1 MTATRQRLYINID
14 HVATL
19 RQARRG
25 AEPDPLEAARVC
37 EAAGADGITAHLRED
52 RRHIQDSDV
61 RELRKVIKTYFNL
74 ELACVPEMLSIALAT
89 RPEQVTLVPE
99 RREEVTTEGGLSLT
113 HDPARIRAAIEEL
126 RAAGIRTA
134 LFIDPSTEDV
144 ERSRDLGCD
153 AVELHTGRYSH
164 APADRER
171 LDEIR
176 AAAERGVALGLAVHA
191 GHGLTIG
198 NVRAVSAVPEIEELN
213 IGHSIVSRAV
223 FVGLAAAVAEM
234 KEVICAA
241 RMFDVAPP
249 PP

>member
-1 MTATRQRLYINID
+1 MRASRQRLYINID

-25 AEPDPLEAARVC
+25 SEPDPLEAARVC

-61 RELRKVIKTYFNL
+61 RGLRKVIKTYFNL
-74 ELACVPEMLSIALAT
+74 ELACVPDMLAIAIAAK
-89 RPEQVTLVPE
+89 PEQVTLVPE
-99 RREEVTTEGGLSLT
+99 RRAEVTTEGGLDLAR
-113 HDPARIRAAIEEL
+113 DPARIRAAIEEL
-126 RAAGIRTA
+126 RRARIRTA
-134 LFIDPSTEDV
+134 LFIDPSMEAV

-164 APADRER
+164 APGESAR

-176 AAAERGVALGLAVHA
+176 EAAEYGAGLGLAIHA
-191 GHGLTIG
+191 GHGLAMD
-198 NVRAVSAVPEIEELN
+198 NVQRVSAIPEIEELN
-213 IGHSIVSRAV
+213 IGHSIVGRAV
-223 FVGLAAAVAEM
+223 FIGLGPAVAEM
-234 KEVICAA
+234 KEAMRAA